1 MHLRDS
7 RWSLA
12 AAVASASLLTS
23 VIGVAAPL
31 RPLPAEEGDAIPD
44 AALQRRVTDASYAYF
59 SDKDA
64 GRYDAAYTRFAA
76 SVRTYLTLELYRSEA
91 ANFNITA
98 GGKGER
104 RIVRLTW
111 ERDPADAPT
120 PGLYVAADFVSRF
133 PNLRLHCG
141 YLMWRQETDGTFRIV
156 REEQSFLDEQAARA
170 MTPERLAT
178 LPQKFGCPAVTPP
191 LE

>member
-1 MHLRDS
+1 M
-7 RWSLA
+7 
-12 AAVASASLLTS
+12 T
-23 VIGVAAPL
+23 IAAPA
-31 RPLPAEEGDAIPD
+31 RQLPVEAGDAVPEV
-44 AALQRRVTDASYAYF
+44 ALQRRVMDASYAYF
-59 SDKDA
+59 ADKDA
-64 GRYDAAYTRFAA
+64 GRYDAAYARFAA
-76 SVRTYLTLELYRSEA
+76 SVRAYLTPDLYRSEA
-91 ANFNITA
+91 ANFNAGA

-111 ERDPADAPT
+111 ERDPVDAPM

-141 YLMWRQETDGTFRIV
+141 YLMWRQDADGTFRIV

-170 MTPERLAT
+170 MTPETLAT
-178 LPQKFGCPAVTPP
+178 LPRKFGCPAVTPP